1 METNPVLAYGRWL
14 AEAPDAWPEAARESA
29 HRQFIDAIAV
39 AIPGALDPA
48 TRIVFDTVKGWGAG
62 PATAIGMGAGLAA
75 PWAALVNGTAAHAL
89 DFDDNFDPAKA
100 HASAVLV
107 PAILALAEQQGAGG
121 GACLDAYIAG
131 LQILGRVG
139 QGVNP
144 AHRNR
149 GWHATA
155 TVGAIGAAAACAR
168 LLRLDAARA
177 GHALSIATS
186 LAAGFMSQFGTM
198 TKPVHAGLAAKSGV
212 LAASLAGAGL
222 TAGPDTLDG
231 PTGMNR
237 LMVGPDY
244 ERLRDTLT
252 HVEHG
257 QTLRFETASIGEP
270 LLILSS
276 GFRVK
281 RFPNCG
287 SAHRA
292 MDGVIELRE
301 RHGFAADEV
310 AEIHVRAPVTH
321 LNNLMYADPEDPLEA
336 KFSLEYGVAV
346 ALVTGHC
353 TLADFTEAAVRRE
366 EVRALFPRIR
376 RHPVDKAEGEFPT
389 EVEIVLNDGHRF
401 ATRVA
406 MPAGSLA
413 APFTIDQVWAK
424 LDGCVAGLLA
434 PEQAEALREALA
446 DLPQLPDMK
455 RLTAPLGGT
464 LRGQSL
470 ADCPPSPAPE
480 WGQCGDSHLLTV
492 PIIRR
497 LNGNSAGT
505 VTC

>member
-14 AEAPDAWPEAARESA
+14 AEVPDAWPEAAAESA
-29 HRQFIDAIAV
+29 RRQFVDVIAV
-39 AIPGALDPA
+39 SIPGAADPA
-48 TRIVFDTVKGWGAG
+48 TRIVLDTVKGWGDG
-62 PATAIGMGAGLAA
+62 PATAIGTGARLAA

-107 PAILALAEQQGAGG
+107 PAILALAEQEGAGG
-121 GACLDAYIAG
+121 RACLDAYIAG

-168 LLRLDAARA
+168 LLGLDAGPA

-198 TKPVHAGLAAKSGV
+198 TKPVHAGLAAKSGIV
-212 LAASLAGAGL
+212 AAGL
-222 TAGPDTLDG
+222 ARAGLSAGLDTLDG

-244 ERLRDTLT
+244 EQLRDSLT

-257 QTLRFETASIGEP
+257 QNLRFETASIGEP

-292 MDGVIELRE
+292 MDGVLELQA
-301 RHGFAADEV
+301 RHGFAAGEV
-310 AEIHVRAPVTH
+310 EAVHVRAPVTH
-321 LNNLMYADPEDPLEA
+321 LNNLMYADPKDALEA

-346 ALVTGHC
+346 ALLAGNC
-353 TLADFTEAAVRRE
+353 TLADFTDEAARRE
-366 EVRALFPRIR
+366 EVRALYPRIH

-389 EVEIVLNDGHRF
+389 EVEIRLRDGRRF
-401 ATRVA
+401 ETAVA

-413 APFTIDQVWAK
+413 APFTLDQVDAK
-424 LDGCVAGLLA
+424 LDGCAAGLLSSNELA
-434 PEQAEALREALA
+434 ALRDALA
-446 DLPQLPDMK
+446 DLPKLPSIK
-455 RLTAPLGGT
+455 SLTAPL
-464 LRGQSL
+464 
-470 ADCPPSPAPE
+470 
-480 WGQCGDSHLLTV
+480 
-492 PIIRR
+492 
-497 LNGNSAGT
+497 AGPFAG
-505 VTC
+505 